1 MQAPRAEAGELYD
14 RIDPQPVSSREV
26 VLEGHIWDVVRDVV
40 DLGEAGEVTREYVDH
55 PGAVSVVALR
65 RGPLFGSHEVLLIQ
79 QYRHPVGSY
88 EWELPAGLLDV
99 PGEPGVDAAAR
110 ELAEEADL
118 RARQWDLLSEYFS
131 SPGGLNEA
139 KRIYLARDLH
149 DVPED
154 ERFDREAEELGMPV
168 RWVDLDVAVAA
179 ILSGRM
185 RNSAATIGLLA
196 AYVSRS
202 MQWSTLRAADEP
214 WTTHPRHHPDG
225 GLGLT
230 PE

>member
-1 MQAPRAEAGELYD
+1 MTLSAPTAALADLTD
-14 RIDPQPVSSREV
+14 RLVAQPVRSHEIVMSGR
-26 VLEGHIWDVVRDVV
+26 IWDVVREVV

-65 RGPLFGSHEVLLIQ
+65 QDRGKDEVLLIQ
-79 QYRHPVGSY
+79 QYRHPVRSH

-99 PGEPGVDAAAR
+99 PGESGAAAAAR

-118 RARQWDLLSEYFS
+118 RADRWDLLSEYFS

-139 KRIYLARDLH
+139 KRIFLARELS
-149 DVPED
+149 DVPAQQRHVRGD
-154 ERFDREAEELGMPV
+154 EELGMPT
-168 RWVDLDVAVAA
+168 RWVELGVAVQAV
-179 ILSGRM
+179 LSGQM

-202 MQWSTLRAADEP
+202 AGWNTLRDAHLPWAA
-214 WTTHPRHHPDG
+214 HPRHG
-225 GLGLT
+225 T
-230 PE
+230 I

>member
-1 MQAPRAEAGELYD
+1 MQAPRAVAAELVD
-14 RIDPQPVSSREV
+14 RIDPQPVSSSEIV
-26 VLEGHIWDVVRDVV
+26 MSGHIWNVLHEVV
-40 DLGEAGEVTREYVDH
+40 DLGQAGEVTREYVDH

-65 RGPLFGSHEVLLIQ
+65 HDEASGRDEVLLIQ
-79 QYRHPVGSY
+79 QYRHPVRSY

-99 PGEPGVDAAAR
+99 PGEPGVNAAAR

-118 RARQWDLLSEYFS
+118 WAGRWDLLSEYFS

-139 KRIYLARDLH
+139 KRIFLARDLS

-154 ERFDREAEELGMPV
+154 ERFEREAEELGMPV
-168 RWVDLDVAVAA
+168 RWADLDVAVEA
-179 ILSGRM
+179 ILAGRM

-202 MQWSTLRAADEP
+202 MQWSTLRDADEP
-214 WTTHPRHHPDG
+214 WTTHPHHG
-225 GLGLT
+225 R
-230 PE
+230 

>member
-1 MQAPRAEAGELYD
+1 MSLQAPRASAEELVD
-14 RIDPQPVSSREV
+14 RIEPQPVSSSETVMSGR
-26 VLEGHIWDVVRDVV
+26 IWDVLRDVV

-65 RGPLFGSHEVLLIQ
+65 VDPASGREEVLLLQ
-79 QYRHPVGSY
+79 QYRHPVRSY

-99 PGEPGVDAAAR
+99 PGEPGVEAAAR

-118 RARQWDLLSEYFS
+118 RAQQWDLLSEYFS

-139 KRIYLARDLH
+139 KRIYLARELS
-149 DVPED
+149 DVPPS
-154 ERFDREAEELGMPV
+154 ERFEREAEERGMPV
-168 RWVDLDVAVAA
+168 RWVDLDVAVQA
-179 ILSGRM
+179 ILAGQM

-202 MQWSTLRAADEP
+202 MQWSTLRRADEP
-214 WTTHPRHHPDG
+214 WTTHPRHG
-225 GLGLT
+225 RG
-230 PE
+230 